1 MAASPRLFLDALAH
15 WVETTPD
22 KTCSTFL
29 SDSGSPVAS
38 LTFKQLDL
46 RTAQIAQHLAGLGLA
61 KGDRCLLVFE
71 PSLGFIVSFI
81 ACLKAQIIAVPVFP
95 PDPLKKAVDLTMFAT
110 IAGNCGALTALTS
123 SVYNNG
129 KKLAAVKSMF
139 SKDGAKWPE
148 LNWVVVDDI
157 PSSSAPAR
165 QRPSSSA
172 SLQDIS
178 FLQYT
183 SGSTSDPKG
192 VMISHENLAHNLSCI
207 IDELKAGSDT
217 VVVSWLPQYHD
228 MGLIGVRRFAPFL
241 QRPCMRVEMSY
252 IA

>member
-15 WVETTPD
+15 WVWNTPD

-110 IAGNCGALTALTS
+110 IAGDCGALTALTS
-123 SVYNNG
+123 SVLL
-129 KKLAAVKSMF
+129 LAASSAGFAMPSV
-139 SKDGAKWPE
+139 GAGAAIAGA
-148 LNWVVVDDI
+148 VVV
-157 PSSSAPAR
+157 STA
-165 QRPSSSA
+165 
-172 SLQDIS
+172 
-178 FLQYT
+178 
-183 SGSTSDPKG
+183 SGST
-192 VMISHENLAHNLSCI
+192 
-207 IDELKAGSDT
+207 T
-217 VVVSWLPQYHD
+217 
-228 MGLIGVRRFAPFL
+228 MGAV
-241 QRPCMRVEMSY
+241 
-252 IA
+252 